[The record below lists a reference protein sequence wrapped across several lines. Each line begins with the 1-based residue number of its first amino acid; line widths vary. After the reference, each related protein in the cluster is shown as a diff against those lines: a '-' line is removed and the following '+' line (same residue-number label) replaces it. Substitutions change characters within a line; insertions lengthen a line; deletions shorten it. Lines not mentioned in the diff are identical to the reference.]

1 MNESPRV
8 VKVGLFVFIGLI
20 LIALLLLKFSKS
32 GALFAR
38 VYRINLVTRNVAG
51 IKAGAAV
58 LMAGVPIGNVE
69 DVDLGPEGRTVVIHL
84 RILERYKIH
93 EDARFLIEQAGFLGD
108 QYVAIVPRANE
119 APLIIPDQ
127 TMTGEEPFN
136 FQEIARSAAG
146 MMQRVDQV
154 VGNLNE
160 AVTRIDQL
168 LLSQETL
175 TNLTLALLNF
185 RTLSDRALTAMDS
198 VDRLLRTNS
207 PAVGMSV
214 SNLASF
220 SQELNNFS
228 GELHALMETNRLQL
242 TSTISNAET
251 ATLQINRI
259 LADVEQGKG
268 VAGSLLKNAE
278 LEQHVSMLASNL
290 SVASSNLNKFGLWRF
305 LWKPKQP

>member
-51 IKAGAAV
+51 IKSGAAV

-119 APLIIPDQ
+119 APLIKSDQ
-127 TMTGEEPFN
+127 TITGEEPFN

-278 LEQHVSMLASNL
+278 LEQNVSMLASNL

>member
-1 MNESPRV
+1 MSESPRV

-175 TNLTLALLNF
+175 TNL
-185 RTLSDRALTAMDS
+185 
-198 VDRLLRTNS
+198 
-207 PAVGMSV
+207 
-214 SNLASF
+214 
-220 SQELNNFS
+220 
-228 GELHALMETNRLQL
+228 
-242 TSTISNAET
+242 
-251 ATLQINRI
+251 
-259 LADVEQGKG
+259 
-268 VAGSLLKNAE
+268 
-278 LEQHVSMLASNL
+278 
-290 SVASSNLNKFGLWRF
+290 
-305 LWKPKQP
+305 